1 MKIYT
6 NSRLFWE
13 IHSKP
18 ENSKKHKNNK
28 CKFKQIVKRIHSCQL
43 LTVFL
48 TPSLLPKKLLLTW
61 TFEFAGHKHSS
72 KNLEHMVRTP
82 ISRFE
87 FPANCSE
94 SKISQYSGP
103 SLKGTL
109 KLKIIRDRRLFSTK
123 STYSSFSGLILTW
136 RIVQMLSILSLRAFC
151 NRCYHFSF
159 HKSPHWS
166 KFVLSGKRY
175 LRSSFLYQF

>member
-43 LTVFL
+43 LTDFL
-48 TPSLLPKKLLLTW
+48 TPSLLPKKTPFDFNFWVCWPQTQLK
-61 TFEFAGHKHSS
+61 E
-72 KNLEHMVRTP
+72 VRAHGQNANRSIW
-82 ISRFE
+82 ISR
-87 FPANCSE
+87 
-94 SKISQYSGP
+94 
-103 SLKGTL
+103 
-109 KLKIIRDRRLFSTK
+109 KLFRIENIPIFWAKPQGYHETKIIGDRRLFSIK
-123 STYSSFSGLILTW
+123 SKYSSFSGLILTW

-151 NRCYHFSF
+151 SRRYLFSF
-159 HKSPHWS
+159 HKSPHQR

-175 LRSSFLYQF
+175 LRSSFLYHF